1 MGRKRDT
8 ATAQAQIDLQYGPQ
22 FRQVRDLWNQTHSQY
37 LNDLSAARETSRAVQ
52 RQANASKPVVQD
64 IYDSAAKGL
73 KRSNSFVDKA
83 LATAPAATAPASTS
97 ALGGLLTQ
105 AMLRERGSANN
116 ANTAARTGA
125 LTELVQRA
133 SGAEAGKALAYNT
146 AKSNLLST
154 RKQLTQRLADLTGES
169 QSQMTVLT
177 NQLSDKRDAN
187 RVTKDTAQA
196 KIDAAAQK
204 KADADKKAAKEH
216 VDKVHTATGDY
227 INKIADAQ
235 ADWDRFSRSKAPKTE
250 TVMEN
255 GKPKID
261 ATTGQIVTRQ
271 VVDAKGNTVYEYPK
285 PDDIRQMLADVRDSS
300 GHIKYTPGD
309 IHVALLVGNGPSHPG
324 KPLDAAA
331 LAYLKKLAGHGVRI
345 PRAWTMNVT
354 DRAIANN
361 EVAGPPRPH
370 S

>member
-1 MGRKRDT
+1 MGKKRDT

-52 RQANASKPVVQD
+52 RQAKASQPVVQG
-64 IYDSAAKGL
+64 IYDTAQKGL
-73 KRSNSFVDKA
+73 KQSNSFVDKA
-83 LATAPAATAPASTS
+83 LAAGTTPASTS

-105 AMLRERGSANN
+105 AMQRERGSANN

-177 NQLSDKRDAN
+177 NQLSDKRDAT
-187 RVTKDTAQA
+187 RAQTQA
-196 KIDAAAQK
+196 AQDKIDAAAQK

-227 INKIADAQ
+227 VNKIADAQ
-235 ADWDRFSRSKAPKTE
+235 ADWDRFSRTKAPRTE

-261 ATTGQIVTRQ
+261 PQTGQVVTRQ
-271 VVDAKGNTVYEYPK
+271 VVDTKGKPVYDVPG
-285 PDDIRQMLADVRDSS
+285 PDDIRQMLAAVRDSN

-309 IHVALLVGNGPSHPG
+309 IHIALLVGNGPSHPG

-345 PRAWTMNVT
+345 PRAWTMNDT
-354 DRAIANN
+354 ERAIANN
-361 EVAGPPRPH
+361 EVAGPPRPR